1 MKTFAFVSNNSLKS
15 AYSSIL
21 LKYRKQDAVWDIVKV
36 SGLLLIFLLAGIF
49 YLRYVSLA
57 STRGYFLRQANQQL
71 AAVSFKY
78 EIFKTQ
84 LLEEKLKNRTVL
96 DGDSSQREMIILPID
111 MVSSTWTQTNTN
123 INTNQTTD

>member
-15 AYSSIL
+15 AYTSIL

-36 SGLLLIFLLAGIF
+36 SGLLLVFLLSGIF

-71 AAVSFKY
+71 SAVSFKY

-84 LLEEKLKNRTVL
+84 LLEEKLKNRTIL
-96 DGDSSQREMIILPID
+96 DGDSSQREMIVLPID
-111 MVSSTWTQTNTN
+111 MVSSTWTQN
-123 INTNQTTD
+123 INTNVKAD

>member
-15 AYSSIL
+15 AYTSIL

-36 SGLLLIFLLAGIF
+36 SGLLLVFLLSGIF

-71 AAVSFKY
+71 SAVSFKY

-96 DGDSSQREMIILPID
+96 DGDSSQREMIVLPID
-111 MVSSTWTQTNTN
+111 MVSSTWTQN
-123 INTNQTTD
+123 INTNVKAD

>member
-15 AYSSIL
+15 AYTSIL
-21 LKYRKQDAVWDIVKV
+21 LKYRKQDAVWDIIKV
-36 SGLLLIFLLAGIF
+36 SGLLLVFSLSGIF

-96 DGDSSQREMIILPID
+96 DGDSSQREMIVLPID

-123 INTNQTTD
+123 INTTKKTD

>member
-15 AYSSIL
+15 AYTSVF
-21 LKYRKQDAVWDIVKV
+21 LKYRKQDALWDIIKV
-36 SGLLLIFLLAGIF
+36 VGLLLIFLLSGIF

-96 DGDSSQREMIILPID
+96 DGDSSQREMIIIPID
-111 MVSSTWTQTNTN
+111 MVSSTWAQADSN
-123 INTNQTTD
+123 ISTK

>member
-15 AYSSIL
+15 AYTSIL

-36 SGLLLIFLLAGIF
+36 SGLLLVFLLSGIF

-71 AAVSFKY
+71 SAVSFKY

-84 LLEEKLKNRTVL
+84 LLEEKLKNRTIL
-96 DGDSSQREMIILPID
+96 DGDSSQREMIVLPID
-111 MVSSTWTQTNTN
+111 MVSST
-123 INTNQTTD
+123 